1 MKKYKLYENTYCQ
14 KCSPWPFVSNS
25 THNGNLG
32 GVRQVTQKALHGLSG
47 HRQVSMQ
54 EAVHLVDNQDLVIC
68 SDTFTT
74 LSLRQGALMTGKDD
88 DKAKDIVSMYRNR
101 SPDLHDISMDEYFY
115 QHFCNNTLNDKRDE
129 TERTKHRILLPKGQN
144 FRPKYPVTYEYA
156 KGIIIQHMPW
166 SKDNPPTK
174 LLKNKERTI
183 RKFKRMI
190 DRLELPTSVVTQYIC
205 AMKYQKQKKL
215 EMLAAKGTEQPFNLK
230 DMDEEDRERYIAH
243 QHTSHF
249 SDNKILN
256 NEING
261 MTVDIGTDIDWMVGT
276 FNDPR
281 STVEDGKEW
290 AFTTRDCND
299 EAMRKQA
306 FSVSN
311 LVIPRQKDGNTYS
324 VKGSPQQEEI
334 VYTAVDTIIKFLT
347 NDPSYKPMRA
357 TVMGCGG
364 TGKSHIINTIIG
376 MVRQLTDSNNTI
388 QIAAPSG
395 AAAFNVQGS
404 TLHSLLNIGV
414 AHPENELSE
423 KRKEQL
429 TEQLQRLLIL
439 IIDERSMISSK
450 VLAATERNTRECIYN
465 GQNSTELWGGL
476 PVVLLFGDD
485 YQLMPV
491 NKDGAIHG
499 YAKRQ
504 GKANEH
510 RTNKMTRA
518 QYFSYRGDWLFTDVM
533 CQRVY
538 FLTKN
543 YRVKCKQFKSL
554 LERVRVGKPTR
565 TDADHIMKLHH
576 TFYRSD
582 KKFKDT
588 IENHEKTM
596 WLYSKRKQV
605 AEKNRNKL
613 VEISNKDEVP
623 VARLDCW
630 YDTNKTQNGKERH
643 AIRSHFDQNSF
654 VHHTDLCVGS
664 RVALRNWN
672 ILPSAGLYSGAIGT
686 VIEIVYKT
694 SSVGPNDKEHRHLP
708 DYVVVDF
715 PHLNLPPY
723 IRPWDLNHPTV
734 STYLTKS
741 KNACF
746 FTCS

>member
-1 MKKYKLYENTYCQ
+1 M
-14 KCSPWPFVSNS
+14 
-25 THNGNLG
+25 
-32 GVRQVTQKALHGLSG
+32 RQVTQKALHGLSG
-47 HRQVSMQ
+47 QRQVSMQ

-115 QHFCNNTLNDKRDE
+115 QHFCKNTLNDKRDE

-311 LVIPRQKDGNTYS
+311 LVIPRQKDGNAYS

>member
-47 HRQVSMQ
+47 QRQVSMQ

-290 AFTTRDCND
+290 AFKTRDCND

-311 LVIPRQKDGNTYS
+311 LVIPRQKDGNAYS

>member
-1 MKKYKLYENTYCQ
+1 
-14 KCSPWPFVSNS
+14 
-25 THNGNLG
+25 
-32 GVRQVTQKALHGLSG
+32 
-47 HRQVSMQ
+47 MQ

-88 DKAKDIVSMYRNR
+88 DKVKDIVSMYRNR

-115 QHFCNNTLNDKRDE
+115 QHFCKNTLNDKRDE

-215 EMLAAKGTEQPFNLK
+215 EMLAAKGTEHPFNLK

-281 STVEDGKEW
+281 SMVEDGKEW

-311 LVIPRQKDGNTYS
+311 LVIPRQKDGNAYS

-450 VLAATERNTRECIYN
+450 VLAVTERNTRECIYN

>member
-1 MKKYKLYENTYCQ
+1 M
-14 KCSPWPFVSNS
+14 
-25 THNGNLG
+25 
-32 GVRQVTQKALHGLSG
+32 RQVTQKALHGLSG
-47 HRQVSMQ
+47 QRQVSMQ

>member
-1 MKKYKLYENTYCQ
+1 M
-14 KCSPWPFVSNS
+14 
-25 THNGNLG
+25 
-32 GVRQVTQKALHGLSG
+32 RQVTQKALHGLSG
-47 HRQVSMQ
+47 QRQVSMQ

-115 QHFCNNTLNDKRDE
+115 QHFCKNTLNDKRDE
-129 TERTKHRILLPKGQN
+129 TERTKHRILIPKGQN

-215 EMLAAKGTEQPFNLK
+215 EMLAAKGTEHPFNLK

>member
-1 MKKYKLYENTYCQ
+1 
-14 KCSPWPFVSNS
+14 
-25 THNGNLG
+25 
-32 GVRQVTQKALHGLSG
+32 
-47 HRQVSMQ
+47 MQ

>member
-1 MKKYKLYENTYCQ
+1 
-14 KCSPWPFVSNS
+14 
-25 THNGNLG
+25 
-32 GVRQVTQKALHGLSG
+32 
-47 HRQVSMQ
+47 MQ

-115 QHFCNNTLNDKRDE
+115 QHFCKNTLNDKRDE
-129 TERTKHRILLPKGQN
+129 TERTKHRILIPKGQN

-311 LVIPRQKDGNTYS
+311 LVIPRQKDGNAYS

>member
-115 QHFCNNTLNDKRDE
+115 QHFCKNTLNDKRDE
-129 TERTKHRILLPKGQN
+129 TERTKHRILIPKGQN

>member
-115 QHFCNNTLNDKRDE
+115 QHFCKNTLNDKRDE
-129 TERTKHRILLPKGQN
+129 TERTKHRILIPKGQN

-183 RKFKRMI
+183 RKFKHMI

-281 STVEDGKEW
+281 SRVEDGKEW